1 MNHMFVSESF
11 DNFHLQVYDRAATEA
26 SQVLHPIQRRS
37 GTVQEA
43 RKLFFLLCEDGNPRH
58 DDKVLLLIDGF
69 WIKHIMFTCLQEPNI
84 IVDYA
89 TVAQFCRWRHISGR
103 LGKTSY

>member
-1 MNHMFVSESF
+1 MNHMFVSESS
-11 DNFHLQVYDRAATEA
+11 DNLHLQVYDRAATEA

-58 DDKVLLLIDGF
+58 DDKLLLLMNFG
-69 WIKHIMFTCLQEPNI
+69 
-84 IVDYA
+84 
-89 TVAQFCRWRHISGR
+89 
-103 LGKTSY
+103 